1 MKGTGFKLFWILL
14 KNVIDMDDNYG
25 RMIMWRAEKPRRYR
39 PLNDYPS
46 LWVLVQKT
54 TYRVQVPTTTAN
66 TLRRIRKPRPD
77 S

>member
-14 KNVIDMDDNYG
+14 KNVIDIDDNYG

-54 TYRVQVPTTTAN
+54 TYRVQVPATIAAQTTGDA
-66 TLRRIRKPRPD
+66 LR
-77 S
+77 SVL

>member
-39 PLNDYPS
+39 
-46 LWVLVQKT
+46 
-54 TYRVQVPTTTAN
+54 TYIW
-66 TLRRIRKPRPD
+66 LG
-77 S
+77 

>member
-14 KNVIDMDDNYG
+14 KNVIDIDDNYG

-46 LWVLVQKT
+46 LG
-54 TYRVQVPTTTAN
+54 Y
-66 TLRRIRKPRPD
+66 
-77 S
+77 